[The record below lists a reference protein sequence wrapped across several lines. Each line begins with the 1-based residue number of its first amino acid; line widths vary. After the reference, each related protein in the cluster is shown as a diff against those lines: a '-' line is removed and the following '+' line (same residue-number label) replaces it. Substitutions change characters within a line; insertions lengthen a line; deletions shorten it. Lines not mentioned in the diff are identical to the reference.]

1 MAKDACHVVLG
12 PRTFGPRVVSVSS
25 LPWGISTN
33 SCAASSMSGCW
44 STALCTLWRV
54 RSHRHGGATKRW
66 WCWLTTLSH
75 LTCLVVGWW
84 PRAARPAGPPA
95 RTATVLAGL
104 MRRRGG
110 QCLLLVAPLQ
120 LHVGVPTLFL
130 RRIPGAF
137 CSAVASRY
145 VFVVSGAR
153 EEEPNFGRQ
162 RVELRNQ
169 AAARGWESVRTRS
182 MAVAAAG
189 RQTERG
195 KCRNSQSP

>member
-12 PRTFGPRVVSVSS
+12 PRTFGPRVGSVSS

-44 STALCTLWRV
+44 STAPCALWRV
-54 RSHRHGGATKRW
+54 RSHRHGEATKRR

-95 RTATVLAGL
+95 RTASPAAPPPCWRASCDGVVASASSYSHLCSSTLAC
-104 MRRRGG
+104 RRSFS
-110 QCLLLVAPLQ
+110 A
-120 LHVGVPTLFL
+120 
-130 RRIPGAF
+130 AF
-137 CSAVASRY
+137 CSAIASRY

-153 EEEPNFGRQ
+153 EEELNFGRQ
-162 RVELRNQ
+162 CVELRN
-169 AAARGWESVRTRS
+169 
-182 MAVAAAG
+182 
-189 RQTERG
+189 
-195 KCRNSQSP
+195 